1 MCHRCADIDYPI
13 GDVIWLPCG
22 GPSSRYRG
30 KERPARGYSDADG
43 DGWAKVQELVA
54 TIKRQ
59 AAEIN
64 RLHLHEG
71 RRSDS
76 RESFEGVE

>member
-22 GPSSRYRG
+22 GLASRYRG
-30 KERPARGYSDADG
+30 RQKVRGYSDEDG

-54 TIKRQ
+54 TLNRQ
-59 AAEIN
+59 AQEIE
-64 RLHLHEG
+64 RLKDDKHPAA
-71 RRSDS
+71 DS
-76 RESFEGVE
+76 RDSFEGVE